1 MSTKTVLWFVIA
13 VLVIAAGAALVAM
26 PAPAV
31 NKTIGNAE
39 LTQLQSGGA
48 TVVDVRTAA
57 EYQSGH
63 IPGSLNVPLDTL
75 QQVSTAWSKD
85 QPVVVYCATGA
96 RSAQA
101 ASYLAGAGFRKVY
114 NLDKGIA
121 AWTGAT
127 EGGQSSGPL
136 PTGAGVVQTNG
147 KPVFIDFSG
156 ST

>member
-13 VLVIAAGAALVAM
+13 VLVIAGGVALTAV

-31 NKTIGNAE
+31 NKNIGNGE
-39 LTQLQSGGA
+39 LTQLQSAGA

-57 EYQSGH
+57 EYQAGH
-63 IPGSLNVPLDTL
+63 IRAALNVPLETL
-75 QQVSTAWSKD
+75 GQVSAAWSKD

-101 ASYLAGAGFRKVY
+101 AAILAGAGFRKVY
-114 NLDKGIA
+114 NLEKGIA

-127 EGGQSSGPL
+127 EGGQGTVSVPAGK
-136 PTGAGVVQTNG
+136 GAVKTNG
-147 KPVFIDFSG
+147 KPLFIDFSS